1 MINNQQEPNWRCSL
15 IFKRLI
21 GLSVLLGVLASCS
34 VQPPTPFDQPG
45 VLPDEPNVED
55 DTSRQ
60 EASPGDSTIAWD
72 LVEQSVIE
80 ESDQP
85 PYTIEARWPTLEGDP
100 AIAEIFN
107 AEIDRRVN
115 DAVSAFL
122 SEIPEP
128 NEASDIPP
136 KSFLALEYALT
147 YNEHGLVSVYLMFN
161 TYIAISAHPFPS
173 SQSLNFDL
181 EQGRFLILADLFVPD
196 VDPLAVIL
204 PVVEPDLLARDL
216 GFTPGLAEGVLEAR
230 EHWNLLPEGLRINFD
245 VYEVGPYAAG
255 HQTVLIPW
263 DDLAPY
269 ISEGGPLSAL
279 IVE

>member
-1 MINNQQEPNWRCSL
+1 MIL
-15 IFKRLI
+15 KRLI
-21 GLSVLLGVLASCS
+21 GLFVLLGVLASCS
-34 VQPPTPFDQPG
+34 GLPPTPVDQPA
-45 VLPDEPNVED
+45 VPPDEPNVED
-55 DTSRQ
+55 DTSLQ
-60 EASPGDSTIAWD
+60 EESPGDSTIAWS
-72 LVEQSVIE
+72 LVEQSLNE

-85 PYTIEARWPTLEGDP
+85 PYTIDARWPNFEGEP
-100 AIAEIFN
+100 AIAAVFN

-115 DAVSAFL
+115 DAVSTFINNL
-122 SEIPEP
+122 PETG
-128 NEASDIPP
+128 EALDAPS

-147 YNEHGLVSVYLMFN
+147 YNEHRLVSVYLMFN

-181 EQGRFLILADLFVPD
+181 EQGRFLTLADLFVPD

-204 PVVEPDLLARDL
+204 PVVEPDLEARDL

-263 DDLAPY
+263 GDLAPY
-269 ISEGGPLSAL
+269 INPDGPIGAL
-279 IVE
+279 LVD